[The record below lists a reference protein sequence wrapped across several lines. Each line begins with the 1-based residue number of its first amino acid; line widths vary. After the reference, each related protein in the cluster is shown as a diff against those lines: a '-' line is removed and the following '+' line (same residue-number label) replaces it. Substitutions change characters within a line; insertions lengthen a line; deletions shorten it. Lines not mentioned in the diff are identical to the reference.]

1 MKKYKAAIIGGGFS
15 GLVAAIKLSENL
27 GGSEVVV
34 LEKNDRTGKK
44 IVATGNGRGNI
55 TNLELSKNN
64 YHSVGGGE
72 NFIAVE
78 KYGNKSIISFFSS
91 LGVAVCAE
99 GNRVYPSSMQA
110 SSLLDMMRLKLGY
123 LKTEIRT
130 SSECLEIKPQNH
142 GFILKTADG
151 DFFAERVV
159 FAAGGK
165 AGKQYGTD
173 GTAFALLQ
181 KLGVKVTELYP
192 AIVQLKTDTD
202 YIKGLKN
209 LKEKASV
216 SAYDGDKF
224 LKSFYGDVLFTD
236 YGVSGNATFYLSS
249 YLIGARNPALKIE
262 FTDKTE
268 SDLYEFLVEKVKNL
282 PYITADDLLTGVV
295 NKQIGR
301 AIVKRSGAGDT
312 SPESLKKIA
321 ETAKNFNLNVRGTL
335 GFDYAQVTRGGV
347 SCKELDEN
355 FECKKIK
362 GLFVTGE
369 ATDVDGDCGGYNL
382 QWAFSSAMV
391 AADKIIEESADNK
404 GKNKEK

>member
-1 MKKYKAAIIGGGFS
+1 MKKYKTAIIGGGSS
-15 GLVAAIKLSENL
+15 GLIAAIKLSENL
-27 GGSEVVV
+27 GGGNVIV

-55 TNLELSKNN
+55 TNLELSAAN
-64 YHSVGGGE
+64 YHSVGGDE
-72 NFIAVE
+72 NLIAVE
-78 KYGNKSIISFFSS
+78 KYGNKSIIPFFSS
-91 LGVAVCAE
+91 LGVSVSAE

-110 SSLLDMMRLKLGY
+110 SSLLDMMRLRLGY
-123 LKTEIRT
+123 LKTEIAT
-130 SSECLEIKPQNH
+130 LSECLDIKPQKN
-142 GFILKTADG
+142 GFCLKTTGEDV
-151 DFFAERVV
+151 FAERVI

-173 GTAFALLQ
+173 GTAFSLLQ
-181 KLGVKVTELYP
+181 KLGVKITGLYP

-236 YGVSGNATFYLSS
+236 YGVSGNAVFYLSS
-249 YLIGARNPALKIE
+249 YLVGAKNPEISLS

-268 SDLYEFLVEKVKNL
+268 GELFDFLSHKVKSM
-282 PYITADDLLTGVV
+282 PYISSDDILTGVI

-301 AIVKRSGAGDT
+301 AIGRRCGANDLSERSIR
-312 SPESLKKIA
+312 KIA
-321 ETAKNFNLNVRGTL
+321 VCAKDFRLKVAGTL

-347 SCKELDEN
+347 KLDEVT
-355 FECKKIK
+355 EDLELKKI
-362 GLFVTGE
+362 GGFFVTGE
-369 ATDVDGDCGGYNL
+369 ALDIDGDCGGFNL
-382 QWAFSSAMV
+382 QWAYSSAMTV
-391 AADKIIEESADNK
+391 AEKISASK
-404 GKNKEK
+404 QS

>member
-15 GLVAAIKLSENL
+15 GLTAAIKLSENL
-27 GGSEVVV
+27 GGVNVIV

-55 TNLELSKNN
+55 TNLELSAAN
-64 YHSVGGGE
+64 YHSVGGDE
-72 NFIAVE
+72 NLIAVE

-91 LGVAVCAE
+91 LGVSVSAE

-110 SSLLDMMRLKLGY
+110 SSLLDMMRLRLGY
-123 LKTEIRT
+123 LKTEIAT
-130 SSECLEIKPQNH
+130 SSECLDIKPQKN
-142 GFILKTADG
+142 GFCLKTNGEDV
-151 DFFAERVV
+151 FSERVI

-173 GTAFALLQ
+173 GTAFSLLQ
-181 KLGVKVTELYP
+181 KLGVKITGLYP

-202 YIKGLKN
+202 YIRGLKN

-249 YLIGARNPALKIE
+249 YLTGAKNPVLKIE

-268 SDLYEFLVEKVKNL
+268 SELYEFLVEKVKNL

-312 SPESLKKIA
+312 SDKSLEKIA
-321 ETAKNFNLNVRGTL
+321 KTAKNFTLNVRGTL

-347 SCKELDEN
+347 SWKELDEN
-355 FECKKIK
+355 FECKKVR

-369 ATDVDGDCGGYNL
+369 AVDVDGDCGGYNL

-391 AADKIIEESADNK
+391 AADKIIDENK
-404 GKNKEK
+404 RG